1 MRIALVSEHASP
13 LATIGGV
20 DAGGQNVHV
29 AALATALAGR
39 GHEVVVYTRRDAPG
53 LPETVVMA
61 PGVSVE
67 HVSAGPARPIPKDD
81 LPPHMPA
88 FAAHLARRWTAE
100 PPDVAH
106 AHFWMSGMATLT
118 AAGEAGVPVVQT
130 FHALGTVKRRWQ
142 GAADT
147 SPPERIA
154 TETDI
159 GRRAAAIVATCS
171 DEVTELRAM
180 GIPDR
185 KVTVVPCGVDLER
198 FHPDGPAAPAGGR
211 PRVLSIGR
219 MVARKGVDTVI
230 RALRRVPDAEL
241 VIVGGSPDDEEVGRL
256 RLLVAGYGL
265 AGRVRLVGSVSRG
278 EVPALLRSAD
288 VLVTVPWYEP
298 FGIVPVEAMAC
309 GVPVIASAVG
319 GHLDT
324 VAGCGLL
331 VPPRRP
337 YALARALNDLL
348 ARQGLRERLAAAG
361 VRRARERYGWPRI
374 AAQTESVYQAL
385 ISGRLDRLAVAEG

>member
-1 MRIALVSEHASP
+1 MRIAVVSEHASP
-13 LATIGGV
+13 LATVGGV

-39 GHEVVVYTRRDAPG
+39 GHDVVVYTRRDDPD

-67 HVSAGPARPIPKDD
+67 HVPAGPARPIPKDD
-81 LPPHMPA
+81 LPPHMSS
-88 FAAHLARRWTAE
+88 FAAYLARRWAAE
-100 PPDVAH
+100 PPDVVH
-106 AHFWMSGMATLT
+106 AHFWMSGMAALT
-118 AAGEAGVPVVQT
+118 AAAGVPVVQT

-142 GAADT
+142 GDADT

-154 TETDI
+154 TEAGI
-159 GRRAAAIVATCS
+159 GRRAAAVVATCS
-171 DEVTELRAM
+171 DEVAELRAM
-180 GIPDR
+180 GVPER
-185 KVTVVPCGVDLER
+185 KVSVVPCGVDLEHFR
-198 FHPDGPAAPAGGR
+198 PEGPAAPRSGR
-211 PRVLSIGR
+211 PRILSIGR

-241 VIVGGSPDDEEVGRL
+241 VIVGGSPDDEEIGRL
-256 RLLVAGYGL
+256 RLLVTGYGL
-265 AGRVRLVGSVSRG
+265 AERVRLVGSVGRD

-324 VAGCGLL
+324 VSGSGIL

-348 ARQGLRERLAAAG
+348 ARRALRERLAATG
-361 VRRARERYGWPRI
+361 VRRARERYGWPRV

-385 ISGRLDRLAVAEG
+385 ISGRLGRLAVAEG